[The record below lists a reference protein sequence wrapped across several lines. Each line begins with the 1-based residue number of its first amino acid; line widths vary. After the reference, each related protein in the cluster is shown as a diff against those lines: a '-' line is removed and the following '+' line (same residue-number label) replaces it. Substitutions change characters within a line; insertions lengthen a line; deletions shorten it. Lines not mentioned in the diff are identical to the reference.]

1 MSDSPS
7 KAEPKSEN
15 VAAVL
20 KVFAVIEALV
30 EDKKMGLADLAQRA
44 MTSKTTAHR
53 LLQTMVELGY
63 VEQDPET
70 EKYGLTLKLFSLGAR
85 SLTEQT
91 ELLRVADQAMGKL
104 SRATGESIN
113 LGILDDRDQRVVYIH
128 KYDSAYNLSM
138 KSTLGLRNPLHSTSL
153 GKALLAWRDDDEIR
167 ERLSKTE
174 LTKRAPRTITDLET
188 LIDVLHAEGFHVLAL
203 HGELDQRDRDQ
214 VMVQFANRSCSVL
227 VATDVAARGLDI
239 AKLEAVINVDVTPDP
254 EVHIH
259 RIGRTGRA
267 DAAGWALS
275 LVGPNELNR
284 VNAIARSNGFE
295 PQWESIDE
303 LQSEVQTPLVPPMV
317 TLQILGGRKEKIRPG
332 DVLGALTGEAG
343 FAASQIGKINVNE
356 QSTYVAV
363 ERSIARQAL
372 KRLSDGKIKGKK
384 VRVFLLDE

>member
-1 MSDSPS
+1 MSDNHLKP
-7 KAEPKSEN
+7 EPKSEN

-30 EDKKMGLADLAQRA
+30 EDKRMGLADLAQRA

-153 GKALLAWRDDDEIR
+153 GKALLAWRDDEEIR
-167 ERLSKTE
+167 ERLSRTE
-174 LTKRAPRTITDLET
+174 LTKLAPRTITD
-188 LIDVLHAEGFHVLAL
+188 IDRLMLAL
-203 HGELDQRDRDQ
+203 HDARHQGFAEEVEESEAGVRCMAIPIFNYLGKPVAAMSISFPLFRFDEARRLEY
-214 VMVQFANRSCSVL
+214 VQLLKEAGASASAALGCSVL
-227 VATDVAARGLDI
+227 
-239 AKLEAVINVDVTPDP
+239 KVT
-254 EVHIH
+254 
-259 RIGRTGRA
+259 
-267 DAAGWALS
+267 
-275 LVGPNELNR
+275 
-284 VNAIARSNGFE
+284 
-295 PQWESIDE
+295 
-303 LQSEVQTPLVPPMV
+303 
-317 TLQILGGRKEKIRPG
+317 
-332 DVLGALTGEAG
+332 
-343 FAASQIGKINVNE
+343 
-356 QSTYVAV
+356 
-363 ERSIARQAL
+363 
-372 KRLSDGKIKGKK
+372 
-384 VRVFLLDE
+384 

>member
-30 EDKKMGLADLAQRA
+30 EDKRMGLADLAQRA

-153 GKALLAWRDDDEIR
+153 GKALLAWRDDEEIR

-188 LIDVLHAEGFHVLAL
+188 LIDVLHATRRQGFAEEVEESEAGVRCMAIPIFNYMGKPVAAMSISFPLFRFDEARRSEYAKLLKDASATASSALGFHGA
-203 HGELDQRDRDQ
+203 
-214 VMVQFANRSCSVL
+214 
-227 VATDVAARGLDI
+227 DVAGS
-239 AKLEAVINVDVTPDP
+239 EA
-254 EVHIH
+254 
-259 RIGRTGRA
+259 
-267 DAAGWALS
+267 
-275 LVGPNELNR
+275 
-284 VNAIARSNGFE
+284 
-295 PQWESIDE
+295 
-303 LQSEVQTPLVPPMV
+303 
-317 TLQILGGRKEKIRPG
+317 
-332 DVLGALTGEAG
+332 
-343 FAASQIGKINVNE
+343 
-356 QSTYVAV
+356 
-363 ERSIARQAL
+363 
-372 KRLSDGKIKGKK
+372 
-384 VRVFLLDE
+384 